1 MSDVYKFAFNVPPC
15 STAAIGQQK
24 SGACFTRVAVFVHG
38 QMFGSTGKNNLLTE
52 SCVCVCLCFCKYD
65 GTPTPCK
72 CVCVCMMY

>member
-52 SCVCVCLCFCKYD
+52 SCVCVCVCAFANMMVLQHLVN
-65 GTPTPCK
+65 
-72 CVCVCMMY
+72 VCVCA